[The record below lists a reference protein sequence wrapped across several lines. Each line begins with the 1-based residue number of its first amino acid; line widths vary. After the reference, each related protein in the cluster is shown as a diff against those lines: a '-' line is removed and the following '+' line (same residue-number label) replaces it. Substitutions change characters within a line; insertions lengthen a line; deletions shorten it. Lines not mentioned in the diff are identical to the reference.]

1 FLVSQLSWRGLW
13 FAFLSVV
20 PQNLLV
26 VPAMIIMA
34 VSGIHFSLL
43 LVRNRL
49 ISRRGTIYP
58 EFLAYSGLVMAM
70 AVVLVFASL
79 FEAYLS
85 PVLMRMAVPPVGLVN

>member
-1 FLVSQLSWRGLW
+1 
-13 FAFLSVV
+13 
-20 PQNLLV
+20 
-26 VPAMIIMA
+26 
-34 VSGIHFSLL
+34 

-49 ISRRGTIYP
+49 IQRRGTIYP
-58 EFLAYSGLVMAM
+58 EFLSYSSLVMAM